1 MRMHMHV
8 QHHMHMHISMCLY
21 ISMCLCRA
29 KPLHVHVSPQVAYK
43 YLVAEKLPNLG
54 YATLIDSYVLLCFVI
69 TFTVLVA
76 QCPAA
81 VGLYTEPTFAVNI
94 TEGSETRVVLV
105 PTLGF
110 ALFGSWCVLHVML
123 WLIVVVLALRV
134 YRAEPFWFGHHRA
147 NTAAWIGSV
156 TDDVT
161 EEQVKSFLEEL
172 VSWRKTNVEESS
184 ATGTRASIASSRRGS
199 MFAFGRK
206 THLAAAKPLGWKPHK
221 RVLVWPAEAIKA
233 TMVSSASGGT
243 ESIALQDLDYEL
255 DSSNCIVVVME
266 SAEDVEALTSAWRA
280 NCQAMASQDGDDCVA
295 HPPWAAKRLE
305 DGKGWA
311 SDGKL
316 KIEPLESS
324 WAPLTTRRT
333 FKRGDVLSGSAKALH
348 MSKRVEPFVESGLE
362 A

>member
-1 MRMHMHV
+1 MHMHMC
-8 QHHMHMHISMCLY
+8 MHMCMSMCLQ
-21 ISMCLCRA
+21 ISMCLCISEMA
-29 KPLHVHVSPQVAYK
+29 KHVHVHVHVHVSPQVAYK

-54 YATLIDSYVLLCFVI
+54 YATFIDSYVLLCFVT

-81 VGLYTEPTFAVNI
+81 VGLYIEPTFVVNI

-110 ALFGSWCVLHVML
+110 ALFGSWVVLHVML
-123 WLIVVVLALRV
+123 WLVVVVLSLRV
-134 YRAEPFWFGHHRA
+134 YRADPFWFGHHRA

-161 EEQVKSFLEEL
+161 EEQVESFLEEL
-172 VSWRKTNVEESS
+172 VSWRRTNVEGSS
-184 ATGTRASIASSRRGS
+184 ASSRRGS

-206 THLAAAKPLGWKPHK
+206 THLAAAKPLDWKPHK

-233 TMVSSASGGT
+233 TMVSSASEGT
-243 ESIALQDLDYEL
+243 ESIALKELDYEL

-266 SAEDVEALTSAWRA
+266 SAEDVEALTSAWHV
-280 NCQAMASQDGDDCVA
+280 NCQAMASQDGCIA

-305 DGKGWA
+305 DGTGWA
-311 SDGKL
+311 SGGKL
-316 KIEPLESS
+316 KIEPLESG

-333 FKRGDVLSGSAKALH
+333 FKRGDVLIGSTQR
-348 MSKRVEPFVESGLE
+348 KRVGRTVEPGLE